1 VDFGQSRD
9 PTAITVLER
18 AETTGEWDAVMFAWK
33 KVVSLQLRCLERIAL
48 GTPYPEVV
56 ERVVQVTRSPELT
69 GRCRLA
75 VDGTGVGRPVVD
87 LPRRAGPACV
97 LMAVNITSGL
107 KPTEEGGYYG
117 VPKRDLILG
126 LQVLLQ
132 RKVPRIAAGLEHGA
146 DLLKEMAAMQ
156 VKITLPG
163 HEQYAV
169 WRKGRTT
176 TWYWRSHW
184 HAGTRRMRTRT
195 IRRAG
200 SSGGPISTRRTR
212 PGYSRSGEGGVR
224 AHIEDKPY
232 PAGQTGDR
240 KTTAGSGLRTRLP
253 DVPSAG
259 GPSRRR
265 SFEEEHVRDDYP
277 LLTP

>member
-1 VDFGQSRD
+1 MDFGQSRD

-87 LPRRAGPACV
+87 LLRRAGPACV

-169 WRKGRTT
+169 WRE
-176 TWYWRSHW
+176 
-184 HAGTRRMRTRT
+184 GTHDDLVL
-195 IRRAG
+195 AVALACWNAQNAY
-200 SSGGPISTRRTR
+200 P
-212 PGYSRSGEGGVR
+212 
-224 AHIEDKPY
+224 DD
-232 PAGQTGDR
+232 PAGGEQWWTNQHQADAAR
-240 KTTAGSGLRTRLP
+240 IFQKR
-253 DVPSAG
+253 
-259 GPSRRR
+259 
-265 SFEEEHVRDDYP
+265 
-277 LLTP
+277 